1 MSSGVFTGLLE
12 HFNAGN
18 KNTSL
23 KSSAKRILVAH
34 VLNVIKSG
42 NPIIKS
48 YPQAAGAISIKIV
61 GIENDKEENDVEH
74 TAFPLDR
81 SNFRLPFAGEQVLVT
96 KYPSDV
102 VDKFIF
108 YYLDVVTA
116 EQYLVNNINPFLA
129 GGPASVSSLPNTSI
143 APTNDI
149 FKLTGLNKEIVAKRF
164 INRND
169 FDEKT
174 LSSTAVLP
182 VKPREGETILEGR
195 MGGVIKLTHTN
206 TKPGVWNP
214 ITQITNLGDSK
225 NGDPF
230 MVIKA
235 TKRPI
240 PSVDG
245 NLLDSY
251 GDDNINSDLS
261 SVYLVSSQ
269 KVPLAVDSSN
279 KMLTWAVAT
288 KAGETVGAAD
298 ENTAVLQSFFP
309 GDVYDPTK
317 VPDVITS
324 NINAGVGGGAN
335 GAALGLT
342 GAAALA
348 YDLILSHEGNIN
360 EAMWDISNWRIGHG
374 SSTFTL
380 ANGTVVKLDNNK
392 SKRPVAVDP
401 NTGALSFEDIGDAVA
416 RDGQKMSNG
425 IIWKSTMTTGLTER
439 PLITVAD
446 ADRDLARRVRD
457 EFVADVI
464 KQCGNDLTTWLGNG
478 GVAALTDIKY
488 NYGNITK
495 NGALNA
501 AQNAYKSQDKNILA
515 NYIRSMSPVNDR
527 RAKEADYVLMQ

>member
-18 KNTSL
+18 KNTSFR
-23 KSSAKRILVAH
+23 SSAKRILVAH

-42 NPIIKS
+42 HPIIKN
-48 YPQAAGAISIKIV
+48 YPQAVGAISIKIV
-61 GIENDKEENDVEH
+61 GLENNKEENDVEH
-74 TAFPLDR
+74 TAFPIDR

-96 KYPSDV
+96 KYPSDAIG
-102 VDKFIF
+102 KFIF

-129 GGPASVSSLPNTSI
+129 GGPASVSSLPRTSI
-143 APTNDI
+143 APSNDI
-149 FKLTGLNKEIVAKRF
+149 LKLVGLDKEVVAKRF

-169 FDEKT
+169 FEEST
-174 LSSTAVLP
+174 LNSTAVLP

-206 TKPGVWNP
+206 TKQGVWNP
-214 ITQITNLGDSK
+214 TTQITNLGDSK
-225 NGDPF
+225 DGDPF
-230 MVIKA
+230 LIIKA
-235 TKRPI
+235 TKRPV
-240 PSVDG
+240 PTADG
-245 NLLDSY
+245 NLLDFY
-251 GDDNINSDLS
+251 GDDDINADLS

-269 KVPLAVDSSN
+269 KIPMEVDSSI
-279 KMLTWAVAT
+279 KMLSWAIAT

-298 ENTAVLQSFFP
+298 ENSAVLQSFFP
-309 GDVYDPTK
+309 GEVYDPTK
-317 VPDVITS
+317 TPDVITS
-324 NINAGVGGGAN
+324 NINMGSGGGMS
-335 GAALGLT
+335 GASLGLT

-374 SSTFTL
+374 SSTLTL
-380 ANGTVVKLDNNK
+380 VNGTVVKLDDNK

-401 NTGALSFEDIGDAVA
+401 NTGALTFEDIGDTVVK
-416 RDGQKMSNG
+416 DGQKHGKG
-425 IIWKSTMTTGLTER
+425 IIWKSTMTDGFVER
-439 PLITVAD
+439 PLITEAD

-457 EFVADVI
+457 EFVTDVI

-478 GVAALTDIKY
+478 GIAALADIKY

-501 AQNAYKSQDKNILA
+501 AQNAYKAQDKNILA
-515 NYIRSMSPVNDR
+515 NYVRSMSPVNDR
-527 RAKEADYVLMQ
+527 RAKEADYILMQ